1 MARSNEAFFWSLFSA
16 GGVAAALFIPAII
29 ISTGFLLPTSDPAK
43 GQERYE
49 KVHGVVA
56 YSPAGIPITKL
67 VLLGV
72 IALTFFHCAHRIQ
85 HTSKDLG
92 LRSIGGAIAAASYL
106 GALAGSI
113 ITAWLLVRI

>member
-1 MARSNEAFFWSLFSA
+1 MAKSNEAFFWSLFSA

-29 ISTGFLLPTSDPAK
+29 VSTGFLLPTHDPAAAA
-43 GQERYE
+43 ERAQ

-56 YSPAGIPITKL
+56 HPITKI
-67 VLLGV
+67 VLMGV
-72 IALTFFHCAHRIQ
+72 IFLAFFHCAHRIQ

-92 LRSIGGAIAAASYL
+92 LRAVGGLVAVLSYL

-113 ITAWLLVRI
+113 VAAVLLWRV